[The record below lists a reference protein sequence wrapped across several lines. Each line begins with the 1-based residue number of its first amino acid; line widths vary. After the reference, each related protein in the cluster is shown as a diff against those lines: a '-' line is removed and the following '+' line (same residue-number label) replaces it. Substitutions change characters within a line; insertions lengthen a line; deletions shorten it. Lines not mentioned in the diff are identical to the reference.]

1 MDSLLGQQMGNYRLT
16 RLIGKGG
23 FANVYLGNHIHLST
37 QAAIKVL
44 QMRLIGSNLEQ
55 FRTEARTIANLIHD
69 NIIRVLDFGVQNE
82 IPYLVMDYA
91 PHGTL
96 RQRHPKGSILTT
108 SQILPYVKQV
118 AAGLQYAHDQRLI
131 HRDIKPENILLG
143 MNNNVLLSD
152 FGLVL
157 IAQSTNSQTLKGM
170 AGTVPYMAPEQLQG
184 KPRAASDQYALGI
197 VIYEWLTGNL
207 PFNGSFAEIASQHM
221 FVIPPSIR
229 ERNPEVSTAL
239 EEVVLTA
246 LAKEPQKRFANVQQF
261 AEAFEK
267 AAQAPNKFYHTL
279 PTITF
284 NTKPDQ
290 SLISTFIKGSQDE
303 LVPLLFED
311 HATDQISHPLRND
324 PLNQPSQTILMGSSS
339 SYSPKA
345 PLNNYAVVNSVEQK
359 EDLRQEK
366 NDDWIKLKWF
376 IFLSAFLTSLLFLI
390 GFFFQI
396 PTVMAVSLIPLAVCL
411 ILGLLETGHL
421 EQWYWFV
428 GFLLLSP
435 LTGLLYGVIGPESQ
449 PNRPINLKQLIIIVS
464 WLGYA
469 LLPVAIAISYW
480 PQTSIRLTQLS
491 FYMSLGLI
499 LSGWLLGLIRAIRLF
514 GLTDNVAGNF
524 FFPLSA
530 PFAGI
535 LSTSWKPDE
544 QMPDNNSTS
553 NQESS

>member
-207 PFNGSFAEIASQHM
+207 PFNGSFA
-221 FVIPPSIR
+221 
-229 ERNPEVSTAL
+229 
-239 EEVVLTA
+239 
-246 LAKEPQKRFANVQQF
+246 
-261 AEAFEK
+261 
-267 AAQAPNKFYHTL
+267 
-279 PTITF
+279 
-284 NTKPDQ
+284 
-290 SLISTFIKGSQDE
+290 
-303 LVPLLFED
+303 
-311 HATDQISHPLRND
+311 
-324 PLNQPSQTILMGSSS
+324 
-339 SYSPKA
+339 
-345 PLNNYAVVNSVEQK
+345 
-359 EDLRQEK
+359 
-366 NDDWIKLKWF
+366 
-376 IFLSAFLTSLLFLI
+376 
-390 GFFFQI
+390 
-396 PTVMAVSLIPLAVCL
+396 
-411 ILGLLETGHL
+411 
-421 EQWYWFV
+421 
-428 GFLLLSP
+428 
-435 LTGLLYGVIGPESQ
+435 
-449 PNRPINLKQLIIIVS
+449 
-464 WLGYA
+464 
-469 LLPVAIAISYW
+469 
-480 PQTSIRLTQLS
+480 
-491 FYMSLGLI
+491 
-499 LSGWLLGLIRAIRLF
+499 
-514 GLTDNVAGNF
+514 
-524 FFPLSA
+524 
-530 PFAGI
+530 
-535 LSTSWKPDE
+535 
-544 QMPDNNSTS
+544 
-553 NQESS
+553 